1 MIFTLAATIAA
12 TMLAVTRERDAITIC
27 LCMGKKEKIGIR
39 IRTFVQLPGRPS
51 MK

>member
-27 LCMGKKEKIGIR
+27 LCMGKKKKSESEYERSFNYLAGH
-39 IRTFVQLPGRPS
+39 Q
-51 MK
+51 